1 MKSLTLLFLC
11 VLAVG
16 LAGCNSKGKNALNN
30 EAAAAWLCANA
41 GSADSSIQGAWSGT
55 DARWGAVH
63 FQQIESKIRGTMGR
77 HQVDGHMKGSVAYLT
92 LRSDGRVH
100 YTIVAKKRGSI
111 LSGFYSKSAPFSSLD
126 QQSLE
131 LKRNE

>member
-1 MKSLTLLFLC
+1 MKSLALQFLC

-16 LAGCNSKGKNALNN
+16 LAGCNSGKKNAFIN
-30 EAAAAWLCANA
+30 EAAVAWLSANA
-41 GSADSSIQGAWSGT
+41 GPADTSIQGAWSGS
-55 DARWGAVH
+55 DEKWGAIH
-63 FQQIESKIRGTMGR
+63 FQQTESKISGSMRR

-100 YTIVAKKRGSI
+100 YTVVAKKRGSI
-111 LSGFYSKSAPFSSLD
+111 LSGFYSKSVPFSSLD
-126 QQSLE
+126 QQPLE

>member
-1 MKSLTLLFLC
+1 MKSLALQFMC

-16 LAGCNSKGKNALNN
+16 FAGCHPKEKNAFIN
-30 EAAAAWLCANA
+30 EAAVAWLSANA
-41 GSADSSIQGAWSGT
+41 GPADTSIQGAWSGS
-55 DARWGAVH
+55 DEKWGAIH
-63 FQQIESKIRGTMGR
+63 FQQTESKIRGTMGR

-100 YTIVAKKRGSI
+100 YTVVAKKRGSI
-111 LSGFYSKSAPFSSLD
+111 LSGFYSKSVPFSSLD
-126 QQSLE
+126 QQPLE